1 MYMTATSTASAH
13 AVQIQRCYYADT
25 ASEYDSMH
33 AFEGVADRFTQAYI
47 SSILAMLDIQ
57 TVLDVG
63 SATGRGL
70 RDFQQALPGAFVYG
84 LEPVAALVQQARLS
98 GDSAALAM
106 VQASGE
112 ALPFSEASFDAVCE
126 FAILHHV
133 PDPAK
138 VLREMMRVSRRVL
151 VVVDCN
157 RFGQG
162 PWPLRIFKLLL
173 YKLGLWGIFDYIRTR
188 GKRYQISEGDG
199 LFYSYSVFDSYNLIA
214 EWADRVLLIPGEKT
228 EVKSWFT
235 PLLTS
240 QGIILVAIRDAPSVR

>member
-1 MYMTATSTASAH
+1 MADAPQTSIRPDVEIQRRYYANTAS
-13 AVQIQRCYYADT
+13 QYDT
-25 ASEYDSMH
+25 MH
-33 AFEGVADRFTQAYI
+33 AHEGATDPFAQAYVH
-47 SSILAMLDIQ
+47 SILQMLGVQ
-57 TVLDVG
+57 SLLDVG

-70 RDFQQALPGAFVYG
+70 QDFQKALPGAFVCG

-98 GDSAALAM
+98 AGSAALAM

-112 ALPFSEASFDAVCE
+112 ALPFSDASFDAVCE

-162 PWPLRIFKLLL
+162 PWPLRILKLILC
-173 YKLGLWGIFDYIRTR
+173 KLGLWGIFDYIRTR

-228 EVKSWFT
+228 EVKSWFN

-240 QGIILVAIRDAPSVR
+240 QGVILVAIRDVPSPQ

>member
-1 MYMTATSTASAH
+1 MLIDATSTASAR
-13 AVQIQRCYYADT
+13 AVEIQRCYYADT
-25 ASEYDSMH
+25 ASQYDSMH
-33 AFEGVADRFTQAYI
+33 ALEGVADPFAQAYVP
-47 SSILAMLDIQ
+47 SILAMLGIQ

-70 RDFQQALPGAFVYG
+70 KDFQKALPGAFVCG
-84 LEPVAALVQQARLS
+84 LEPVAALVQQARLFS
-98 GDSAALAM
+98 DSAQLAM

-112 ALPFSEASFDAVCE
+112 ALPFSDASFDAVCE

-162 PWPLRIFKLLL
+162 TWPLRIFKLLL

-188 GKRYQISEGDG
+188 GKRYQISEGDA
-199 LFYSYSVFDSYNLIA
+199 LFYTYSVFDSYNLIA

-228 EVKSWFT
+228 EVKSWFN

-240 QGIILVAIRDAPSVR
+240 QGIILVAIRDVPSIK